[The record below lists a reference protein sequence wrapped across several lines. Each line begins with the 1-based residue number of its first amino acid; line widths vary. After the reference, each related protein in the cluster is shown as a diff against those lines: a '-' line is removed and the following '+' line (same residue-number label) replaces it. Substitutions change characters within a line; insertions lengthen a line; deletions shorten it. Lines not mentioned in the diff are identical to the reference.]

1 MTLILQMAS
10 LSHQVVG
17 EPHERNRKWVRVN
30 FQKSQFWAHDSWD
43 GRPTQ
48 KESQHTC
55 SCRRPPSLE
64 PTNGWKQ
71 HVLTYGSIV
80 GWLASKN
87 HGDQP
92 PVRVDICHRPQY
104 AHTLP
109 MHRMCT
115 IQEAVSQFNSDTPSQ
130 KQAYALT
137 KPCAQT
143 IRNLIQPSHA
153 ITCFGKFAQS
163 YSELLLLFL
172 EHSQKHTWS
181 ISSSHCCWYCNSN
194 FVVSRPLFSMF
205 TPPGGGGSNP
215 TPLWRINSLMGYPQP
230 KSLCALI

>member
-64 PTNGWKQ
+64 PTNDWKQ

-104 AHTLP
+104 AHTHYPCTTCVPFRRQWANLTAIP
-109 MHRMCT
+109 QAKNKLMHW
-115 IQEAVSQFNSDTPSQ
+115 
-130 KQAYALT
+130 
-137 KPCAQT
+137 
-143 IRNLIQPSHA
+143 RNHVR
-153 ITCFGKFAQS
+153 KR
-163 YSELLLLFL
+163 SE
-172 EHSQKHTWS
+172 
-181 ISSSHCCWYCNSN
+181 I
-194 FVVSRPLFSMF
+194 
-205 TPPGGGGSNP
+205 
-215 TPLWRINSLMGYPQP
+215 
-230 KSLCALI
+230 